1 MKQTYIS
8 KRFSAKSE
16 NLINLSNEIIEE
28 YTKQGYDLTLRQ
40 LYYQLVS
47 RDYIVNDQ
55 KQYARLSKVISDA
68 RLAGQIDWYA
78 IVDRTRNLRK
88 NSHWSSPKSILD
100 AVASQY
106 RIDKWQNQ
114 KYRVECWIEK
124 DALIGVISGICD
136 RLDIP
141 YFACRGY
148 NSQSEMWRAGQR
160 FEYYIADN
168 QIPVILHLG
177 DHDPSGMDM
186 SRDIEDRIN
195 IFVNQR
201 KLEFKRLALNYNQ
214 VKQYSP
220 PPNPTKLSDSRSSGY
235 IEEFGESSW
244 ELDALSPKVIS
255 DLIEENV
262 LDYRDENLWMTMI
275 EKEENERSTL
285 QGLDQYLKG

>member
-8 KRFSAKSE
+8 KRFSARSE

-28 YTKQGYDLTLRQ
+28 YAKQGYDLTLRQ

-124 DALIGVISGICD
+124 DALIGVISGICN
-136 RLDIP
+136 RLDVP

-186 SRDIEDRIN
+186 SRDIEERVN
-195 IFVNQR
+195 MFVNQQEFR
-201 KLEFKRLALNYNQ
+201 FKRLALNYNQ

-262 LDYRDENLWMTMI
+262 LDYRDGNLWMTMI
-275 EKEENERSTL
+275 EKEENERSIL
-285 QGLDQYLKG
+285 QGLINI

>member
-1 MKQTYIS
+1 MKTAYIE
-8 KRFSAKSE
+8 KRFSSKSE
-16 NLINLSNEIIEE
+16 SFISLSNEIILE
-28 YTKQGYDLTLRQ
+28 YQEQGFDLTLRQ

-47 RDYIVNDQ
+47 RDYIANEQ
-55 KQYARLSKVISDA
+55 RQYTRLSKVISDA
-68 RLAGQIDWYA
+68 RLTGQVDWHA

-124 DALIGVISGICD
+124 DALIGVISSICE
-136 RLDIP
+136 RLDVP

-160 FEYYIADN
+160 FEDYIADN

-186 SRDIEDRIN
+186 SRDIEDRIDM
-195 IFVNQR
+195 FVSQQEF
-201 KLEFKRLALNYNQ
+201 EFKRLALNYDQ
-214 VKQYSP
+214 VKQYSS

-244 ELDALSPKVIS
+244 ELDALSPSVIS

-262 LDYRDENLWMTMI
+262 LNYRDEDLWVTML
-275 EKEENERSTL
+275 EKEEDERSTL
-285 QGLDQYLKG
+285 QGLDRYLKG

>member
-186 SRDIEDRIN
+186 SRDIEERVN
-195 IFVNQR
+195 MFVNQQEFR
-201 KLEFKRLALNYNQ
+201 FKRLALNYNQ